1 MPEEGAR
8 QLLCSCCKCE
18 CGHWAADEAEEARLL
33 SGLARTSEEGQSD
46 RQSAEVDRLR
56 S

>member
-8 QLLCSCCKCE
+8 QLLCSCCKCNVVT
-18 CGHWAADEAEEARLL
+18 GADEAEEARLL